1 MALTKDSFFFGA
13 FTSHAEKSVEASKL
27 LVQMLSD
34 LSKAPEISKRINDL
48 EHEGDKITHDC
59 VAALHQTWITPLDRE
74 EIYAL
79 ITRLDDVL
87 DSIEAASER
96 VILFEIS
103 ESTPEGLALANA
115 VIAAC
120 EAMHSAVASL
130 RDISKQGQKLLA
142 LCIEINKHENEA
154 DLAYRTAIAKLFK
167 SGSDPLVVMK
177 WRDIYD
183 HLETATDQCEDVA
196 NIIEGVVLEHA

>member
-1 MALTKDSFFFGA
+1 MALSRDNLFFSA
-13 FTSHAEKSVEASKL
+13 FSNHAAKAVEASKL
-27 LVQMLSD
+27 LVEMWGDMSR
-34 LSKAPEISKRINDL
+34 APACAKRIKDL
-48 EHEGDKITHDC
+48 EHEADKITHDC

-74 EIYAL
+74 EIHAL

-96 VILFEIS
+96 IILFEID
-103 ESTPEGLALANA
+103 EGTPEGLELCKA
-115 VIAAC
+115 VVASC
-120 EAMHSAVASL
+120 EAVYSAMQSI
-130 RDISKQGQKLLA
+130 RDLKQGKRLLE
-142 LCIEINKHENEA
+142 LCIEINKHENTA

-167 SGSDPLVVMK
+167 SGNDPLLVMK

-183 HLETATDQCEDVA
+183 HLESATDRCEDVA

>member
-1 MALTKDSFFFGA
+1 MALTRDDVFFQA
-13 FTSHAEKSVEASKL
+13 FTDHATKSVEAGKL
-27 LVQMLSD
+27 LTEMLED
-34 LSKAPEISKRINDL
+34 LRKAPELSKRIKEL
-48 EHEGDKITHDC
+48 EHQGDKITHDC

-74 EIYAL
+74 EIHAL

-96 VILFEIS
+96 VILFEIT
-103 ESTPEGLALANA
+103 ESTPEGLDLAKA
-115 VIAAC
+115 VTAAC
-120 EAMHSAVASL
+120 EAMQSAVSSL
-130 RDISKQGQKLLA
+130 RDVSKQGQKLLA